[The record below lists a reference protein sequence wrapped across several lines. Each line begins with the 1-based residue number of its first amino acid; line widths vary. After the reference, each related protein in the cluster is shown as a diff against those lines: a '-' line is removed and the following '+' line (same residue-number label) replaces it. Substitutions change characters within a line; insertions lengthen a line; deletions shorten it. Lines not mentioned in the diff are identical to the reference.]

1 MKYSLKRNG
10 ALLVSLLNQTR
21 SHISLYACSDAAP
34 FILQCCAFS
43 LCKGEILP
51 LLSLL
56 FHFLSVLSSTLL
68 TSPLILFH
76 LLMFNSILLYSAPF
90 QSILFHSLPPH
101 YMICSI
107 LLPSVLFC
115 ITPCCSISSSL
126 LPSVSAVFHCSNYPP
141 HFPISFFF
149 PISYCVQSSSH
160 LLCLLCSTQACSAL
174 FH

>member
-1 MKYSLKRNG
+1 MLWC
-10 ALLVSLLNQTR
+10 
-21 SHISLYACSDAAP
+21 CS
-34 FILQCCAFS
+34 FHSTVLCIFS

-76 LLMFNSILLYSAPF
+76 LLTFNSVLLYSAPS
-90 QSILFHSLPPH
+90 QSILFHSLAPH

-141 HFPISFFF
+141 IFLFNFFSPF
-149 PISYCVQSSSH
+149 HIVFSPVWFTC